1 MNKKTLRF
9 RLLDVLYL
17 AMIVIPLI
25 AVMALNVMTK
35 PASDGIEIAGARIFF
50 TIQMPIQ
57 ELPITESQVN
67 TWAILLSAFGL
78 CLFMA
83 HGITADSKSRRH
95 LIAEWVVE
103 KTDSMVHENMSEYFA
118 GFSPFIAAILMLS
131 ALSSLLTLIGLYP
144 PTSDLNVVA
153 GWAILVMILIT
164 HYKMKGGFLGYVK
177 SFGEPMPALA
187 PLNIISEVATPLSM
201 SFRHYGNVLSGTVIS
216 ALIAA
221 GLQSLSHAILGWLPG
236 ALGQFPLFQIG
247 LPAVLSVYFDIFSG
261 CMQAFIFAMLTM
273 LYIAGG
279 FPEDAW
285 RARQEKKR
293 QKKLAKSHN

>member
-83 HGITADSKSRRH
+83 HGITANSKSRRH

-103 KTDSMVHENMSEYFA
+103 KTDSMVHENMGEYFA

-221 GLQSLSHAILGWLPG
+221 GLQSLSHAILGCLPG

-285 RARQEKKR
+285 VARQEKKR

>member
-103 KTDSMVHENMSEYFA
+103 KTDSMVHENMGEYFA
-118 GFSPFIAAILMLS
+118 GCKCTRSCPQQGASSPV
-131 ALSSLLTLIGLYP
+131 P
-144 PTSDLNVVA
+144 
-153 GWAILVMILIT
+153 
-164 HYKMKGGFLGYVK
+164 
-177 SFGEPMPALA
+177 
-187 PLNIISEVATPLSM
+187 
-201 SFRHYGNVLSGTVIS
+201 
-216 ALIAA
+216 
-221 GLQSLSHAILGWLPG
+221 
-236 ALGQFPLFQIG
+236 
-247 LPAVLSVYFDIFSG
+247 
-261 CMQAFIFAMLTM
+261 
-273 LYIAGG
+273 
-279 FPEDAW
+279 
-285 RARQEKKR
+285 
-293 QKKLAKSHN
+293 

>member
-25 AVMALNVMTK
+25 AVMALNIMTK

-95 LIAEWVVE
+95 LIAEWIVE
-103 KTDSMVHENMSEYFA
+103 KTDSMVHENMGEYFA

-164 HYKMKGGFLGYVK
+164 HYKMKGGFLGYLK

-293 QKKLAKSHN
+293 QTKLAKSHN